1 MKTLD
6 TDTVVDTV
14 VDTVIIGGG
23 LVGGL
28 TALLLEQGG
37 VQATVLDASPILA
50 QEAVF
55 NVQNPRALALTQAT
69 INLLKHAQI
78 WQPLLATKRT
88 LYYTGM
94 MAWNNQGYGD
104 ILLGKKSD
112 TPFADDCLGIMVEP
126 SILNYVIQQQMLQRI
141 HDCRHQ
147 VQVIALDKIIQNGK
161 TIWHIQLENGES
173 LYTSLVIGADG
184 ANSFV
189 RQQAMI
195 DLDVLDYQQS
205 VLSCTLLTQE
215 HHQHVA
221 RQMYNPTPFAL
232 LPMASQQQEQNGYLH
247 SLAWTLPTG
256 DADYYTQCSLDEF
269 EKIVNKA
276 SHYMLGKIKVL
287 TAPMAFPLKARSAQR
302 YIDDGLVLIGDAGHT
317 IHPLAGQGMN
327 LGALDA
333 GVLCD
338 VLLHD
343 LQRGYWATTQ
353 TLQRYEHQRRGHNL
367 RMMHSMSLMGFMEQ
381 FQDTPLRWVLN
392 FGRRIAKSDTLQQF
406 LMQQAS
412 GLNQLKNTRYALA

>member
-1 MKTLD
+1 MKILD
-6 TDTVVDTV
+6 VVIV
-14 VDTVIIGGG
+14 GGG

-37 VQATVLDASPILA
+37 VQATVLDASPIL
-50 QEAVF
+50 EKGSVF

-69 INLLKHAQI
+69 IQLLKYADI
-78 WQPLLATKRT
+78 WQSLLETQRT
-88 LYYTGM
+88 IFYTGM
-94 MAWNNQGYGD
+94 MAWNNHGYGD
-104 ILLGKKSD
+104 ILLGKKSL

-126 SILNYVIQQQMLQRI
+126 SILNYVIQQQMQQRI
-141 HDCRHQ
+141 QDYRTD
-147 VQVIALDKIIQNGK
+147 VKVVALDKIIQHEQ
-161 TIWHIQLENGES
+161 TIWHIQLGNGES
-173 LYTSLVIGADG
+173 LYTTLVIGADG

-232 LPMASQQQEQNGYLH
+232 LPMASQKPEQNGYLH

-256 DADYYTQCSLDEF
+256 DAEYYQSLSIEQF
-269 EKIVNKA
+269 EPIVNKA
-276 SHYMLGKIKVL
+276 SHYMLGQIKVL
-287 TAPMAFPLKARSAQR
+287 TQPQAFPLKARSAQR
-302 YIDDGLVLIGDAGHT
+302 YIDDGLVLVGDAGHT

-343 LQRGYWATTQ
+343 LKRGYWAKTQ

-381 FQDTPLRWVLN
+381 FQDTPLRWALN
-392 FGRRIAKSDTLQQF
+392 FGRRQIAQSDMLKQF

-412 GLNQLKNTRYALA
+412 GINQLKNTRYAFV

>member
-1 MKTLD
+1 MKILD
-6 TDTVVDTV
+6 VVIV
-14 VDTVIIGGG
+14 GGG

-37 VQATVLDASPILA
+37 VQATVLDASPIL
-50 QEAVF
+50 EKESVF

-69 INLLKHAQI
+69 IQLLKHANI
-78 WQPLLATKRT
+78 WQSLLETQRT
-88 LYYTGM
+88 IFYTGM
-94 MAWNNQGYGD
+94 MAWNNHGYGD
-104 ILLGKKSD
+104 ILLGKKSL

-126 SILNYVIQQQMLQRI
+126 SILNYVIQQQMQQRI
-141 HDCRHQ
+141 QDYRTD
-147 VQVIALDKIIQNGK
+147 VKVIALDKIIQHEQ
-161 TIWHIQLENGES
+161 TIWHIQLDNGES
-173 LYTSLVIGADG
+173 LYTTLVIGADG

-232 LPMASQQQEQNGYLH
+232 LPMASQKPEQNGYLH

-256 DADYYTQCSLDEF
+256 DAEYYQQLELTQF
-269 EKIVNKA
+269 EQVLNKA
-276 SHYMLGKIKVL
+276 SHYMLGEIKVL
-287 TAPMAFPLKARSAQR
+287 TPPMAFPLKARSAQR
-302 YIDDGLVLIGDAGHT
+302 YIDDGLVLVGDAGHT

-343 LQRGYWATTQ
+343 LKRGYWAKTQ

-381 FQDTPLRWVLN
+381 FQDTPLRWALN
-392 FGRRIAKSDTLQQF
+392 FGRRQIAQSDMLKQF

-412 GLNQLKNTRYALA
+412 GVNQLKNTRYAFV